1 MLKTSDIPMPEFLPI
16 EDHQHQQSLASVAA
30 TVLHRCDNPILVFF
44 AHRNDNDH
52 KPLISRM
59 GHFGIYQTIYKIQ
72 VLCTVQPPPHDVY
85 FMVHSHAR
93 LHPDWITN
101 MIPYNLPNQILHF
114 RQKVQKCIQSEYTL
128 YSWHIW
134 TVGKAFTGSAFC
146 CCFFSKLFINVITGL
161 DIKLQKL
168 QRSFKLVCY

>member
-1 MLKTSDIPMPEFLPI
+1 MLKTSNIPMPEFLPI
-16 EDHQHQQSLASVAA
+16 ENHQHQQSLASVAA

-52 KPLISRM
+52 KPLVSRM

-72 VLCTVQPPPHDVY
+72 VLCTVQPPPHDVH

-93 LHPDWITN
+93 LHPGWITN

-146 CCFFSKLFINVITGL
+146 CCFFSKLFINVITEL